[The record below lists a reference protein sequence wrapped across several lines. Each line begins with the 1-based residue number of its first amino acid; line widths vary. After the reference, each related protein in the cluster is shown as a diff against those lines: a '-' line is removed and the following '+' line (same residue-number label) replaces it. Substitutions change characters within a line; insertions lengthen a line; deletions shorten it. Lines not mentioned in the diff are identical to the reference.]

1 MNTYYRIELPGDTEE
16 DLAQVENF
24 KVTLQKV
31 CFYERTPCP
40 FARTF
45 SMDEPEEQQEVR
57 KGKRRKSTGPAKK
70 WKLDRVWRP
79 EGWVEPE
86 KVSEESASGS
96 GSPAGSDDESDTAS
110 TPMEPEEAA
119 DEVTPMTPTTPM
131 RQRALAALRS
141 ASAPQPPAP
150 ISTPP
155 SRLRTR
161 VDVDGTIEVTEPVPS
176 ASSDHETPRLR
187 TFQAIPTDMPPSPP
201 DSSAGPDFNED
212 GRRHESEAVD
222 ERASTTLT
230 DITEHTVVNAPRSI
244 VPIEQHVQYFDGMAE
259 SQIQLPSENVKTG
272 VLSEASTTPQADLQP
287 EDISE
292 PDQTHQSVADLAQDR
307 PFETAPDDIPQRIA
321 ELDLEPSLPPT
332 ATDPL
337 PEIPTTAEGMVESAP
352 EYSADFAPEQFT
364 DIRLPQ
370 GPDMET
376 FEEGDESHMTP
387 TKKVDFVAD
396 DYEECSRP
404 GTPQA
409 LQEPLEPSNND
420 GILPAEAQST
430 VTLQDQNDDDRPRTP
445 ENQTTGEDPY
455 AAIQARIMARRSLS
469 GTISFHPG
477 FKSPTRQSTSS
488 TSSTATISSNRSA
501 LSRKSGSSQQ
511 QQALASAMVKKAYNA
526 FLGPPAHL
534 VAIMLRIAA
543 RFANG
548 AFGVDSMFYV
558 ESPIDSPRQVPG
570 SYQLQG
576 DDMED
581 LDSDF
586 EEDDF
591 GVPLN
596 SPVRLVSRSDSGG
609 SSSVRERKRWDV
621 D

>member
-1 MNTYYRIELPGDTEE
+1 MDTYYRIELPGDTEE
-16 DLAQVENF
+16 DLEQVENF

-40 FARTF
+40 FTRTF
-45 SMDEPEEQQEVR
+45 SVDEPEQQEEVR

-110 TPMEPEEAA
+110 TPTEPEEAA
-119 DEVTPMTPTTPM
+119 DEVTPITPTTPM

-141 ASAPQPPAP
+141 ASAPQSPAP

-176 ASSDHETPRLR
+176 ASGDHETARVR

-212 GRRHESEAVD
+212 RTRHEPEAVD
-222 ERASTTLT
+222 EQASTALT
-230 DITEHTVVNAPRSI
+230 HASEDTVRQAPTSS
-244 VPIEQHVQYFDGMAE
+244 VPIEQHVQYYDGMAE
-259 SQIQLPSENVKTG
+259 SRIQRTGDHFETG
-272 VLSEASTTPQADLQP
+272 VFSEASTTPEADLKS
-287 EDISE
+287 EDVAE
-292 PDQTHQSVADLAQDR
+292 TDQARQSAADLAQDR
-307 PFETAPDDIPQRIA
+307 TLERVPDSVSQHVA
-321 ELDLEPSLPPT
+321 ELDLNPPLLPT
-332 ATDPL
+332 ATARSSGTP
-337 PEIPTTAEGMVESAP
+337 PPAEGTLKSMP
-352 EYSADFAPEQFT
+352 EYADDFAPEQFT

-370 GPDMET
+370 DPDLVT
-376 FEEGDESHMTP
+376 FEEDDENHIRP
-387 TKKVDFVAD
+387 AKKVDFVTED
-396 DYEECSRP
+396 NEESSTP

-409 LQEPLEPSNND
+409 LQSPIEVSNSDEPEEARSPIVLPDEND
-420 GILPAEAQST
+420 
-430 VTLQDQNDDDRPRTP
+430 NDRPRTP
-445 ENQTTGEDPY
+445 ENQTIGEDPY

-488 TSSTATISSNRSA
+488 TSSTATISSSRSA

-511 QQALASAMVKKAYNA
+511 QQAFASAMVKKAYNA
-526 FLGPPAHL
+526 FFGPPAHL

-558 ESPIDSPRQVPG
+558 ESPIDSPRQLPG

-576 DDMED
+576 NDVEE

-596 SPVRLVSRSDSGG
+596 SPVRLISRSDSDSGG
-609 SSSVRERKRWDV
+609 STSLRRRWDV